1 MKHVVAGAG
10 SPVAHVAAPRGP
22 DNRFEGGPEPAGQVD
37 FPPNVRLK
45 VGSGQPLRW
54 RAGTLR
60 WGWGEFLRLDCSL

>member
-37 FPPNVRLK
+37 FPPT
-45 VGSGQPLRW
+45 SG
-54 RAGTLR
+54 
-60 WGWGEFLRLDCSL
+60 